1 MSLLSRL
8 LGNPSFSSVAS
19 PTVVDVH
26 EARRRQ
32 SARALL
38 VDVREPA
45 EWNQGHAPNATHI
58 PLGGLGARLAEIPRD
73 RDVLLICR
81 SGNRSGNAQRQL
93 QQLGYQRVFNVTGGM
108 NAWTSAGLPVVR

>member
-8 LGNPSFSSVAS
+8 FGSPSPSPVAA
-19 PTVVDVH
+19 PAVVDVH

-32 SARALL
+32 AAGAVL

-45 EWNQGHAPNATHI
+45 EWRTGHAPNATLI
-58 PLGGLGARLAEIPRD
+58 PLGTLTQRLAEIPRG

-81 SGNRSGNAQRQL
+81 SGNRSGTAQRQL
-93 QQLGYQRVFNVTGGM
+93 LQLGYQQVFNVTGGM
-108 NAWTSAGLPVVR
+108 NAW